1 MLSVI
6 NMQKTSI
13 RFYNGVQVRAIW
25 VDDTKDWWY
34 SATDLIAVLTESKNP
49 RIYWNTLK
57 TRNSQMNTFC
67 RQLKLTSKDG
77 KKYLSDVINEQGII
91 EMLYLIPSKNNLRV
105 QNWIKGMMDPIDEK
119 SKRKAYDIFDGD
131 IISNLEVG
139 TFKGLQQIHSFI
151 FGGLYEFA
159 GQLREKNISK
169 GGFVFGN
176 CLYLK
181 DELNKKKVFIVTD
194 SFLYKNGY
202 TKVVTDQ
209 LDEMGIQHTTFYEVA
224 PDPTL
229 ACAIEGAKAMKAFEP
244 DTIIAI
250 GGGSAMDAAK
260 IMWVLYEHPEVDFF
274 DMAMR
279 FMDIRKRIYTFPK
292 MGEKAYFIAVPTSA
306 GTGSEVTSFAVLTDK
321 EKNKK

>member
-13 RFYNGVQVRAIW
+13 RFYNGVQVRAVW

-181 DELNKKKVFIVTD
+181 DELNKIDKMP
-194 SFLYKNGY
+194 
-202 TKVVTDQ
+202 
-209 LDEMGIQHTTFYEVA
+209 E
-224 PDPTL
+224 
-229 ACAIEGAKAMKAFEP
+229 
-244 DTIIAI
+244 DTIRNVVEKYVEMNIAHPFMEGNGRATRI
-250 GGGSAMDAAK
+250 WLDVILKNRFNKCVDWSLIDKNEYLHAMERSPYDSEPIYKLISNALTSDISNRELFMK
-260 IMWVLYEHPEVDFF
+260 GIDYSYYYEE
-274 DMAMR
+274 
-279 FMDIRKRIYTFPK
+279 I
-292 MGEKAYFIAVPTSA
+292 E
-306 GTGSEVTSFAVLTDK
+306 
-321 EKNKK
+321 

>member
-1 MLSVI
+1 
-6 NMQKTSI
+6 MQKTSI
-13 RFYNGVQVRAIW
+13 RFYNGIQVRAVW
-25 VDDTKDWWY
+25 VDDTNDWWY

-57 TRNSQMNTFC
+57 TRNPQMNTFC

-77 KKYLSDVINEQGII
+77 KKYLSDVLNEQGII
-91 EMLYLIPSKNNLRV
+91 ELLYLIPSKNNSRV

-119 SKRKAYDIFDGD
+119 SKRKAYDIFEGD

-181 DELNKKKVFIVTD
+181 DELKKIDKMP
-194 SFLYKNGY
+194 
-202 TKVVTDQ
+202 
-209 LDEMGIQHTTFYEVA
+209 E
-224 PDPTL
+224 
-229 ACAIEGAKAMKAFEP
+229 
-244 DTIIAI
+244 DTIKNIVDKYVEMNIA
-250 GGGSAMDAAK
+250 
-260 IMWVLYEHPEVDFF
+260 HPFMEGNGRATRIWLDVILKNRFNQCVDWSLI
-274 DMAMR
+274 D
-279 FMDIRKRIYTFPK
+279 
-292 MGEKAYFIAVPTSA
+292 
-306 GTGSEVTSFAVLTDK
+306 
-321 EKNKK
+321 KNKYLHAMERSPYDSTPIYELIYNALTSDINNRELFMKGIDYSYYYEEIE